1 MRELKIVFAVVRTE
15 CIHAEGGLD
24 VRDLFA
30 AVHPRPMTTEDWT
43 AIHQR
48 RRRLRH
54 RLRLR
59 VIGVGRA
66 GWIAVGVLVALWTV
80 AILT

>member
-1 MRELKIVFAVVRTE
+1 
-15 CIHAEGGLD
+15 

-30 AVHPRPMTTEDWT
+30 AVRPRPMTTEDW
-43 AIHQR
+43 AAVHQR

-59 VIGVGRA
+59 LMGMGRA
-66 GWIAVGVLVALWTV
+66 GWIAVGVLVAAWTV

>member
-1 MRELKIVFAVVRTE
+1 
-15 CIHAEGGLD
+15 
-24 VRDLFA
+24 
-30 AVHPRPMTTEDWT
+30 MTTEDW
-43 AIHQR
+43 AAVHQR

-59 VIGVGRA
+59 LMGMGRA
-66 GWIAVGVLVALWTV
+66 GWIAVGVLAAAWTV

>member
-1 MRELKIVFAVVRTE
+1 MRRYQNGRGGIRTD
-15 CIHAEGGLD
+15 GGLD
-24 VRDLFA
+24 VRGLFA
-30 AVHPRPMTTEDWT
+30 AVCPRPMTMQDWK
-43 AIHQR
+43 AIRQR

-59 VIGVGRA
+59 LIGVGRA

>member
-1 MRELKIVFAVVRTE
+1 
-15 CIHAEGGLD
+15 
-24 VRDLFA
+24 
-30 AVHPRPMTTEDWT
+30 MTTEDW
-43 AIHQR
+43 AAVHQR

-59 VIGVGRA
+59 LMGMGRA
-66 GWIAVGVLVALWTV
+66 GWIAVGVLVAAWTV